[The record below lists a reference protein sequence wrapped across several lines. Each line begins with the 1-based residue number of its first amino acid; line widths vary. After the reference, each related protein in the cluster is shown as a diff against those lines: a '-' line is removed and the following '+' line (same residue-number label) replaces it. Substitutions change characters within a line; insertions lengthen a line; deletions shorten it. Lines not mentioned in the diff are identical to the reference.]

1 MDPSKKDTLIQWLKE
16 INSSFLI
23 ESLHNMKEGE
33 QSTVLLNKMKATPYD
48 LNTKKECFEII
59 KKFIEDK
66 YDQSH
71 VEQVNFDKDD
81 EVDLAKIAILML
93 RVGLEGEHQEDFIKA
108 ALSLNEQSQLEVMS
122 ILKGILNGASADLQL
137 DKLLINK
144 SLETFDSE
152 NSSENSSQENATE
165 QSPSA
170 SGSEEL
176 LHDASSNSNSG
187 SGNISRSQ
195 EKISLLTSIN
205 MENEEIE
212 QKNMLLRKL
221 NGNLKLERHLR
232 SEMEYDLEEKNKTI
246 LLKDDKIQELN
257 NQIKELKKLQNKLDD
272 YNNLM
277 DQYDKLTAVADKMK
291 SQSDE
296 LRSLKLQN
304 SSLINE
310 NAKVY
315 EELDEMKKM
324 KMQLE
329 VAQLNRDKYLEELQ
343 SEERKCFSLQLNLDY
358 KQKVLD
364 ETTHNK
370 KILEENLV
378 KMTEKYET
386 LKISY
391 EEETFAFWS
400 EKQPT
405 GESMN
410 VITDLIMTELKA
422 ELENIKATW
431 IAPDIYK
438 QLKMDLSK
446 VTSERDIFK
455 SQCLELQEESVSL
468 KLNKDLFQNEVEK
481 ENSEHDNAQHQI
493 LDKQLT
499 IEILKEDL
507 ESICVR
513 DSNWQQIEAIYKSE
527 QQHQMKVT
535 SVKSSIQNFAQK
547 IVHATKTNI
556 STENTEFK
564 KVKLLLEENAA
575 IKKELAK
582 QFKELTGEKQD
593 VFEKLELET
602 TDSKELVTVLKPK
615 LETASQNSIEQKS
628 KLKGDFEELT
638 KVHTLSLEERYLET
652 FNEVEQISVQHC
664 EKDKRIYEL
673 TKSLSEKSSLVE
685 KYLNSNN
692 ELTQIITS
700 LKENVSE
707 KEIETN
713 LLKKELE
720 EKSSTISEKDAKLEE
735 LTSLVGE
742 MQQTVSEISQEHVSE
757 IMTIEEKYKNF
768 KDVQVDLSQ
777 KEEELAK
784 QAEYYSVAAASD
796 KVYGQYE
803 ASIKTYQKP
812 VSNLCNKVESQNRQI
827 KYLHEEISDL
837 KVKAKQEYN
846 EMKRKLSQHLSE
858 KDEEMKASKQEMA
871 KIQNAYEDEITKCK
885 SLEEQINRL
894 KENPLSEENVSVIT
908 DHLITELKSELGN
921 IKPTWIDPDIHK
933 QLKIGPSKPT
943 SEQDI
948 LESKSLKLWEESL
961 NLKPNNDLILQ
972 KDLESICVTESNWQQ
987 TEAKYKSELQQ
998 NQGRVA
1004 QVKYSLQDILDKII
1018 HAVEASILT
1027 ENMNLPTKENSVA
1040 SFLPQKLCH
1049 CVEETS
1055 NDCECLQIQVSS
1067 QSAHLEEINE
1077 NLSSL
1082 LKNWFKD
1089 IVLEYKKLQ
1098 DTLVEQEKA
1107 LESYAIAKQ
1116 SLEETKAALE
1126 KQLDCITV
1134 LKSQLEENA
1143 ANKKELTK
1151 LPEELA
1157 REKQNILEKLEL
1169 EIADSK
1175 ELVTTFKPK
1184 LNQNVI
1190 EQESKLKGDFEEL
1203 TKVHTLSLEE
1213 RYLET
1218 FKEVEQIGVQLG
1230 EKDKRICELTKS
1242 LSEKSSLVEI
1252 YLNSNNELTQIVTS
1266 MKENVSEKEIETN
1279 LLKKELE
1286 EKSGTISEKDAKLD
1300 ELTSLVGEM
1309 QQKVSEISQKHFSEM
1324 MTMEEKYKN
1333 FKDLQAKLSRKE
1345 EELAKQQAE
1354 YYSVAAASDKVYGQY
1369 EASVKTYQNL
1379 VSKLC
1384 DKVDNQDKQIV
1395 CLLEQMSDMK
1405 LKAEQEYNKMKKEL
1419 TEDNEEVKVSKQEL
1433 IKIQR
1438 ACEEAIVKSKSLKE
1452 HQNMLEEKQPT
1463 GYSISVV
1470 TDNLMT
1476 ELKREL
1482 DNIKTTWIAPDIHE
1496 QLKADFSKLTCEQDI
1511 LESKWL
1517 KLHDDF
1523 LSLKSSND
1531 LLKNE
1536 MEKMKIEYNNAQ
1548 YQILDK
1554 QQTIEIMKKDIERK
1568 SPVKSSIQNFAEKI
1582 VHATKTK
1589 ISAENSEFERVK
1601 LQLEENAAIKKG
1613 LEKQFK
1619 ELTGEKQDVLEKLE
1633 LETADSKEF
1642 VTDLKPKLET
1652 VNQNTIEQESKLK
1665 SNFEELTKVHTLLL
1679 KERYLETLKEVEQ
1692 IGVQL
1697 CEKDKRICELT
1708 KSLSVKSS
1716 LVEKYLNS
1724 NNELTQVVT
1733 SLKENVSEKETET
1746 NLLKK
1751 ELEEKSGTI
1760 SEKDAKLDE
1769 LTSLVG
1775 EMQQKVSEISQ
1786 KHVSEIEK
1794 LQENLKVEYEEK
1806 ISSITSEYVNKITSN
1821 YMCKSLMEIKEK
1833 EHSKELET
1841 TKEMLHQEYN
1851 QKSCCLIE
1859 EYEKKLKSVSEDFEK
1874 KLSSDYVAVGEI
1886 NEQNKKHIQE
1896 VIQMKEK
1903 LEEYEGKI
1911 KSQDEEHK
1919 EALQKV
1925 MVEFQENISKNY
1937 ISKEVFEAKLKDETI
1952 KYTQLEQK
1960 FVEEE
1965 KLQIVLKEHDEKLA
1979 QVTLNYE
1986 EKIATDFVPRQ
1997 TFECE
2002 QEKHVT
2008 ALLEQQTFYKRK
2020 LELLD
2025 EEHKIFINNKVIEF
2039 EDNIATNY
2047 VMRSDFDNVQA
2058 RLSQKEKEF
2067 SKLQAEFDLDVT
2079 ASDNV
2084 NEQYETSVKTYEKKV
2099 TEICN
2104 KVESQN
2110 RQIECLQEQIAEMT
2124 VKAEQ
2129 EYTEMKRELSQDLSD
2144 KDEEMKTS
2152 RQEMIKIQSA
2162 YEDEITKCKSLEE
2175 QINRL
2180 KGNHNNV
2187 ITSLKE
2193 SFQSEIKHMKETFQK
2208 EFYRRETI
2216 YKTDLKK
2223 LNDSHFQELTLSQ
2236 TKWKKLN
2243 ETQCANISNY
2253 EKIVSEKELQA
2264 ANIKQQLLS
2273 EMEAR
2278 AELEKYLVSSK
2289 ENHEEE
2295 IKKLNSIINEVREE
2309 YQQLKKKNS
2318 GTEAYFQSREQK
2330 LIIDHTKTLSKVEE
2344 MNASLAD
2351 CLQIS
2356 QKELEI
2362 FKKKHENI
2370 FAEINHLKKQLKT
2383 TKQERLNIIGKL
2395 QDYRVFYVLFTAML
2409 CSFLVVPIY
2418 S

>member
-33 QSTVLLNKMKATPYD
+33 QSTVLLNKLKATSYD

-108 ALSLNEQSQLEVMS
+108 ALSLNEQSQLEIMS
-122 ILKGILNGASADLQL
+122 ILKGILNGASADLPL

-144 SLETFDSE
+144 SLEAFDSEDSSENSSQE
-152 NSSENSSQENATE
+152 NSSENSSQEDATE
-165 QSPSA
+165 QSPLA
-170 SGSEEL
+170 CGSEEL

-187 SGNISRSQ
+187 SANISPSQ
-195 EKISLLTSIN
+195 RKISLTSIN
-205 MENEEIE
+205 MANEEIE

-221 NGNLKLERHLR
+221 NCNLKLERHLR

-246 LLKDDKIQELN
+246 LLKDDKIQELSS
-257 NQIKELKKLQNKLDD
+257 QIKELKKLQNQSDD
-272 YNNLM
+272 YNNLK
-277 DQYDKLTAVADKMK
+277 DQYDKLIAVADKMK

-296 LRSLKLQN
+296 LKSLKLEN
-304 SSLINE
+304 SSLIIE

-315 EELDEMKKM
+315 EELNEMKKM

-329 VAQLNRDKYLEELQ
+329 AAQLNRDKYLEELQ
-343 SEERKCFSLQLNLDY
+343 SEERKCFGLQLNLDY
-358 KQKVLD
+358 KQKILD
-364 ETTHNK
+364 ETTHSK

-386 LKISY
+386 LKINY

-410 VITDLIMTELKA
+410 VITDLILTELKA

-446 VTSERDIFK
+446 VTSERDVFK
-455 SQCLELQEESVSL
+455 SQWLNLQEEFISL

-481 ENSEHDNAQHQI
+481 ENSEHDNVQHQL

-513 DSNWQQIEAIYKSE
+513 DSNWQQIEEICKSE
-527 QQHQMKVT
+527 QHHQTKVT
-535 SVKSSIQNFAQK
+535 PVKSSIQNFAQK
-547 IVHATKTNI
+547 IIHATKTNI
-556 STENTEFK
+556 STEDTEFE

-602 TDSKELVTVLKPK
+602 ADSKELVTVLKPK
-615 LETASQNSIEQKS
+615 LETVNQNTIEQKC
-628 KLKGDFEELT
+628 KLKGGFQELT
-638 KVHTLSLEERYLET
+638 EVHNLSLEERYLET
-652 FNEVEQISVQHC
+652 LKEVEQIGVQLS
-664 EKDKRIYEL
+664 EKDNRICEL

-685 KYLNSNN
+685 EYLNSNN

-707 KEIETN
+707 KET
-713 LLKKELE
+713 
-720 EKSSTISEKDAKLEE
+720 
-735 LTSLVGE
+735 
-742 MQQTVSEISQEHVSE
+742 
-757 IMTIEEKYKNF
+757 
-768 KDVQVDLSQ
+768 
-777 KEEELAK
+777 
-784 QAEYYSVAAASD
+784 
-796 KVYGQYE
+796 
-803 ASIKTYQKP
+803 
-812 VSNLCNKVESQNRQI
+812 
-827 KYLHEEISDL
+827 
-837 KVKAKQEYN
+837 
-846 EMKRKLSQHLSE
+846 
-858 KDEEMKASKQEMA
+858 
-871 KIQNAYEDEITKCK
+871 
-885 SLEEQINRL
+885 
-894 KENPLSEENVSVIT
+894 
-908 DHLITELKSELGN
+908 
-921 IKPTWIDPDIHK
+921 
-933 QLKIGPSKPT
+933 
-943 SEQDI
+943 
-948 LESKSLKLWEESL
+948 
-961 NLKPNNDLILQ
+961 
-972 KDLESICVTESNWQQ
+972 
-987 TEAKYKSELQQ
+987 
-998 NQGRVA
+998 
-1004 QVKYSLQDILDKII
+1004 
-1018 HAVEASILT
+1018 
-1027 ENMNLPTKENSVA
+1027 
-1040 SFLPQKLCH
+1040 
-1049 CVEETS
+1049 
-1055 NDCECLQIQVSS
+1055 
-1067 QSAHLEEINE
+1067 
-1077 NLSSL
+1077 
-1082 LKNWFKD
+1082 
-1089 IVLEYKKLQ
+1089 
-1098 DTLVEQEKA
+1098 
-1107 LESYAIAKQ
+1107 
-1116 SLEETKAALE
+1116 
-1126 KQLDCITV
+1126 
-1134 LKSQLEENA
+1134 
-1143 ANKKELTK
+1143 
-1151 LPEELA
+1151 
-1157 REKQNILEKLEL
+1157 
-1169 EIADSK
+1169 
-1175 ELVTTFKPK
+1175 
-1184 LNQNVI
+1184 
-1190 EQESKLKGDFEEL
+1190 
-1203 TKVHTLSLEE
+1203 
-1213 RYLET
+1213 
-1218 FKEVEQIGVQLG
+1218 
-1230 EKDKRICELTKS
+1230 
-1242 LSEKSSLVEI
+1242 
-1252 YLNSNNELTQIVTS
+1252 
-1266 MKENVSEKEIETN
+1266 ETN

-1309 QQKVSEISQKHFSEM
+1309 QQKISEISQKHFSEI
-1324 MTMEEKYKN
+1324 MTMEEKLKN
-1333 FKDLQAKLSRKE
+1333 FKDIQAKLGQKE
-1345 EELAKQQAE
+1345 EELANQQAE
-1354 YYSVAAASDKVYGQY
+1354 YYSVAAASNKVYGQY
-1369 EASVKTYQNL
+1369 EASVKTYQDL

-1384 DKVDNQDKQIV
+1384 NKVENQDKQIV

-1405 LKAEQEYNKMKKEL
+1405 LKAEQEYNKMKREL
-1419 TEDNEEVKVSKQEL
+1419 TEDNEEVKVSEQEL
-1433 IKIQR
+1433 IKIQS
-1438 ACEEAIVKSKSLKE
+1438 AFEETIVKSKSLEE
-1452 HQNMLEEKQPT
+1452 HQKMLEEKQPT

-1517 KLHDDF
+1517 MLHNDF
-1523 LSLKSSND
+1523 LSLKSNND

-1536 MEKMKIEYNNAQ
+1536 MEKLKVEYNNAQ
-1548 YQILDK
+1548 HQILDK
-1554 QQTIEIMKKDIERK
+1554 QQTIEIMKKDLER

-1589 ISAENSEFERVK
+1589 ISTENTEFERVK
-1601 LQLEENAAIKKG
+1601 WQLEENAAIKKK

-1633 LETADSKEF
+1633 LETADSKEL
-1642 VTDLKPKLET
+1642 VTAVLKPKLET
-1652 VNQNTIEQESKLK
+1652 VNQNTIEQKSKLK
-1665 SNFEELTKVHTLLL
+1665 GDFEELTKVHTLLL
-1679 KERYLETLKEVEQ
+1679 EERYLEALKEVEQ
-1692 IGVQL
+1692 ISVQFG
-1697 CEKDKRICELT
+1697 EKDNRICELT
-1708 KSLSVKSS
+1708 KSLSEKSS
-1716 LVEKYLNS
+1716 LVEEYLNS
-1724 NNELTQVVT
+1724 NNELTQIVT
-1733 SLKENVSEKETET
+1733 SLKEKVSEKKTET

-1786 KHVSEIEK
+1786 KHVSEIGK

-1806 ISSITSEYVNKITSN
+1806 ISSITSEYVNKITNN
-1821 YMCKSLMEIKEK
+1821 YVCKSLMEIREK
-1833 EHSKELET
+1833 EHSNELET
-1841 TKEMLHQEYN
+1841 SKEMLHQEYN

-1859 EYEKKLKSVSEDFEK
+1859 EYEKKLRSVSEDFEK
-1874 KLSSDYVAVGEI
+1874 KLSSDYVAVGKI

-1925 MVEFQENISKNY
+1925 NIESQENISKNY
-1937 ISKEVFEAKLKDETI
+1937 ISKEVFEAKLKDET
-1952 KYTQLEQK
+1952 KEYTQLKRKYVE
-1960 FVEEE
+1960 EEE
-1965 KLQIVLKEHDEKLA
+1965 KLQRVLKEHEEKLA

-2008 ALLEQQTFYKRK
+2008 ALLKQETFYKEK

-2025 EEHKIFINNKVIEF
+2025 EEHKIFINNKTIEF
-2039 EDNIATNY
+2039 ENNIATNY
-2047 VMRSDFDNVQA
+2047 VLRSDFDDVQA
-2058 RLSQKEKEF
+2058 RLSEKEKEF
-2067 SKLQAEFDLDVT
+2067 SKLQAGYDLDVT
-2079 ASDNV
+2079 ASDSV
-2084 NEQYETSVKTYEKKV
+2084 KEQYETSVKTYKKEI
-2099 TEICN
+2099 TEMCN

-2110 RQIECLQEQIAEMT
+2110 RQIECLQEQIAGMT
-2124 VKAEQ
+2124 EKAEQ
-2129 EYTEMKRELSQDLSD
+2129 EYNEMKGELSRDLSN

-2162 YEDEITKCKSLEE
+2162 YEDEITKCKSLME

-2193 SFQSEIKHMKETFQK
+2193 SFQSEIKHMKETFEK
-2208 EFYRRETI
+2208 EFYRREAI
-2216 YKTDLKK
+2216 YNTDLKK

-2236 TKWKKLN
+2236 TKWEKLHQ
-2243 ETQCANISNY
+2243 TQCANISNY
-2253 EKIVSEKELQA
+2253 EKILSEKELQA
-2264 ANIKQQLLS
+2264 ADIKQQLLS
-2273 EMEAR
+2273 EKEAR
-2278 AELEKYLVSSK
+2278 AELEKCLASSK

-2295 IKKLNSIINEVREE
+2295 IKKLNSIINEAREE

-2318 GTEAYFQSREQK
+2318 GTEAYFHNREQQ
-2330 LIIDHTKTLSKVEE
+2330 ITTDHTKTLSKVEE
-2344 MNASLAD
+2344 MNTSLAS

-2370 FAEINHLKKQLKT
+2370 SAEIDHLKKQLKT
-2383 TKQERLNIIGKL
+2383 TKQERLTIIGKL
-2395 QDYRVFYVLFTAML
+2395 QDYRVFYVLFTVML

>member
-1309 QQKVSEISQKHFSEM
+1309 QQKVSEISQKH
-1324 MTMEEKYKN
+1324 
-1333 FKDLQAKLSRKE
+1333 
-1345 EELAKQQAE
+1345 
-1354 YYSVAAASDKVYGQY
+1354 
-1369 EASVKTYQNL
+1369 
-1379 VSKLC
+1379 
-1384 DKVDNQDKQIV
+1384 
-1395 CLLEQMSDMK
+1395 
-1405 LKAEQEYNKMKKEL
+1405 
-1419 TEDNEEVKVSKQEL
+1419 
-1433 IKIQR
+1433 
-1438 ACEEAIVKSKSLKE
+1438 
-1452 HQNMLEEKQPT
+1452 
-1463 GYSISVV
+1463 
-1470 TDNLMT
+1470 
-1476 ELKREL
+1476 
-1482 DNIKTTWIAPDIHE
+1482 
-1496 QLKADFSKLTCEQDI
+1496 
-1511 LESKWL
+1511 
-1517 KLHDDF
+1517 
-1523 LSLKSSND
+1523 
-1531 LLKNE
+1531 
-1536 MEKMKIEYNNAQ
+1536 
-1548 YQILDK
+1548 
-1554 QQTIEIMKKDIERK
+1554 
-1568 SPVKSSIQNFAEKI
+1568 
-1582 VHATKTK
+1582 
-1589 ISAENSEFERVK
+1589 
-1601 LQLEENAAIKKG
+1601 
-1613 LEKQFK
+1613 
-1619 ELTGEKQDVLEKLE
+1619 
-1633 LETADSKEF
+1633 
-1642 VTDLKPKLET
+1642 
-1652 VNQNTIEQESKLK
+1652 
-1665 SNFEELTKVHTLLL
+1665 
-1679 KERYLETLKEVEQ
+1679 
-1692 IGVQL
+1692 
-1697 CEKDKRICELT
+1697 
-1708 KSLSVKSS
+1708 
-1716 LVEKYLNS
+1716 
-1724 NNELTQVVT
+1724 
-1733 SLKENVSEKETET
+1733 
-1746 NLLKK
+1746 
-1751 ELEEKSGTI
+1751 
-1760 SEKDAKLDE
+1760 
-1769 LTSLVG
+1769 
-1775 EMQQKVSEISQ
+1775 
-1786 KHVSEIEK
+1786 VSEIEK

>member
-1 MDPSKKDTLIQWLKE
+1 M
-16 INSSFLI
+16 NVY
-23 ESLHNMKEGE
+23 M
-33 QSTVLLNKMKATPYD
+33 
-48 LNTKKECFEII
+48 C
-59 KKFIEDK
+59 
-66 YDQSH
+66 
-71 VEQVNFDKDD
+71 
-81 EVDLAKIAILML
+81 
-93 RVGLEGEHQEDFIKA
+93 R
-108 ALSLNEQSQLEVMS
+108 
-122 ILKGILNGASADLQL
+122 
-137 DKLLINK
+137 
-144 SLETFDSE
+144 
-152 NSSENSSQENATE
+152 
-165 QSPSA
+165 
-170 SGSEEL
+170 
-176 LHDASSNSNSG
+176 
-187 SGNISRSQ
+187 NI
-195 EKISLLTSIN
+195 
-205 MENEEIE
+205 
-212 QKNMLLRKL
+212 
-221 NGNLKLERHLR
+221 
-232 SEMEYDLEEKNKTI
+232 
-246 LLKDDKIQELN
+246 
-257 NQIKELKKLQNKLDD
+257 
-272 YNNLM
+272 
-277 DQYDKLTAVADKMK
+277 MK

-296 LRSLKLQN
+296 LKSLKLEN
-304 SSLINE
+304 SSLIIE

-315 EELDEMKKM
+315 EELNEMKKM

-329 VAQLNRDKYLEELQ
+329 AAQLNQDKYLEELQ
-343 SEERKCFSLQLNLDY
+343 SEERKCFGLQLNLDY
-358 KQKVLD
+358 KQKILD
-364 ETTHNK
+364 ETTHSK
-370 KILEENLV
+370 KILEENFV

-386 LKISY
+386 LKINY

-410 VITDLIMTELKA
+410 VITDLILTELKA

-446 VTSERDIFK
+446 VTSERDVFK
-455 SQCLELQEESVSL
+455 SQWLNLQEEFISL

-481 ENSEHDNAQHQI
+481 ENSEHDNVQHQL

-513 DSNWQQIEAIYKSE
+513 DSNWQQIEEICKSE
-527 QQHQMKVT
+527 QHHQTKVT
-535 SVKSSIQNFAQK
+535 PVKSSIQNFAQK
-547 IVHATKTNI
+547 IIHATKTNI
-556 STENTEFK
+556 STEDTEFE

-602 TDSKELVTVLKPK
+602 ADSKELVTVLKPK
-615 LETASQNSIEQKS
+615 LETVNQNTIEQKC
-628 KLKGDFEELT
+628 KLKGGFQELT
-638 KVHTLSLEERYLET
+638 EVHNLSLEERYLET
-652 FNEVEQISVQHC
+652 LKEVEQIGVQLS
-664 EKDKRIYEL
+664 EKDNRICEL

-685 KYLNSNN
+685 EYLNSNN

-707 KEIETN
+707 KETETN

-720 EKSSTISEKDAKLEE
+720 EKSGNINKKDTKLDK

-742 MQQTVSEISQEHVSE
+742 MQQKVSEISQEHFSE
-757 IMTIEEKYKNF
+757 ISTMEGKYKNF
-768 KDVQVDLSQ
+768 KDTQDKLSQ
-777 KEEELAK
+777 KEELAK
-784 QAEYYSVAAASD
+784 QAEYDSVPAASD

-803 ASIKTYQKP
+803 TSIKTYQKP

-837 KVKAKQEYN
+837 KVKTKQEYN
-846 EMKRKLSQHLSE
+846 EMKRELSQHLSE

-871 KIQNAYEDEITKCK
+871 KIQNAYEDKITKCK
-885 SLEEQINRL
+885 SLKEQINRL
-894 KENPLSEENVSVIT
+894 KENPLTEETVSVIT
-908 DHLITELKSELGN
+908 DHLITELKSELEN
-921 IKPTWIDPDIHK
+921 IKPTSIDPDIHE
-933 QLKIGPSKPT
+933 QLKIDPSKPT
-943 SEQDI
+943 SEQEI
-948 LESKSLKLWEESL
+948 LESKSLKLLEESL
-961 NLKPNNDLILQ
+961 NLKPNNDLILK
-972 KDLESICVTESNWQQ
+972 KDLQSICVMESNWQQ

-998 NQGRVA
+998 NKGGVA
-1004 QVKYSLQDILDKII
+1004 QVKYSLQDILEKII

-1040 SFLPQKLCH
+1040 NFLPQKLYH

-1067 QSAHLEEINE
+1067 QSVHLEEMNN

-1089 IVLEYKKLQ
+1089 MALEYKKLQ

-1107 LESYAIAKQ
+1107 LESYTIAKQ

-1134 LKSQLEENA
+1134 SQLEE
-1143 ANKKELTK
+1143 NKKELTK
-1151 LPEELA
+1151 QPEELV
-1157 REKQNILEKLEL
+1157 REKQNILGKLEL
-1169 EIADSK
+1169 EIGDTK
-1175 ELVTTFKPK
+1175 EHVTTFKPK
-1184 LNQNVI
+1184 LETINQNAS
-1190 EQESKLKGDFEEL
+1190 EQKSKLKGDFEEP
-1203 TKVHTLSLEE
+1203 TKVYILQLEKK
-1213 RYLET
+1213 YLET
-1218 FKEVEQIGVQLG
+1218 RKEVEQISVQLC

-1242 LSEKSSLVEI
+1242 LSEKSSLVEE
-1252 YLNSNNELTQIVTS
+1252 YLNSNNELTEIVTS
-1266 MKENVSEKEIETN
+1266 LKENVSEKKTETN

-1309 QQKVSEISQKHFSEM
+1309 QQKISEIAQKHFSEI
-1324 MTMEEKYKN
+1324 MTMEEKLKN
-1333 FKDLQAKLSRKE
+1333 FKDIQAKLGQKE
-1345 EELAKQQAE
+1345 EELANQQAE
-1354 YYSVAAASDKVYGQY
+1354 YYSVAAASNKVYGQY
-1369 EASVKTYQNL
+1369 EASVKTYQDL

-1384 DKVDNQDKQIV
+1384 NKVENQDKQIV

-1405 LKAEQEYNKMKKEL
+1405 LKAEQEYNKMKREL
-1419 TEDNEEVKVSKQEL
+1419 TEDNEEVKVSEQEL
-1433 IKIQR
+1433 IKIQS
-1438 ACEEAIVKSKSLKE
+1438 AFEETIVKSKSLEE
-1452 HQNMLEEKQPT
+1452 HQKMLEEKQPT

-1517 KLHDDF
+1517 MLHNDF
-1523 LSLKSSND
+1523 LSLKSNND

-1536 MEKMKIEYNNAQ
+1536 MEKLKVEYNNAQ
-1548 YQILDK
+1548 HQILDK
-1554 QQTIEIMKKDIERK
+1554 QQTIEIMKKDLER

-1589 ISAENSEFERVK
+1589 ISTENTEFERVK
-1601 LQLEENAAIKKG
+1601 LLLEENAAIKKK

-1619 ELTGEKQDVLEKLE
+1619 ELTREKQDVLEKLE
-1633 LETADSKEF
+1633 LETADSKEL
-1642 VTDLKPKLET
+1642 VTVLKPKLET
-1652 VNQNTIEQESKLK
+1652 VNQNTIEQKSKLK
-1665 SNFEELTKVHTLLL
+1665 GDFEELTKVHTLLL
-1679 KERYLETLKEVEQ
+1679 EERYLEALKEVEQ
-1692 IGVQL
+1692 IGVQFG
-1697 CEKDKRICELT
+1697 EKDNRICELT
-1708 KSLSVKSS
+1708 KSLSKKSS
-1716 LVEKYLNS
+1716 LVEEYLNS
-1724 NNELTQVVT
+1724 NNELTQIVT
-1733 SLKENVSEKETET
+1733 SLKEDVSEKKTET

-1760 SEKDAKLDE
+1760 SEKDAKLDK

-1786 KHVSEIEK
+1786 KHISEIGK

-1806 ISSITSEYVNKITSN
+1806 ISSITSEHVNKITNN
-1821 YMCKSLMEIKEK
+1821 YVCKSLMEIKEK
-1833 EHSKELET
+1833 EHSNELET
-1841 TKEMLHQEYN
+1841 SKEMLHQEYN

-1859 EYEKKLKSVSEDFEK
+1859 EYEKKLRSVSEDFEK
-1874 KLSSDYVAVGEI
+1874 KLSSDYVAVGKV

-1896 VIQMKEK
+1896 IIQMKEK

-1925 MVEFQENISKNY
+1925 NVESQENISKNY
-1937 ISKEVFEAKLKDETI
+1937 ISKEVFEAKLKDET
-1952 KYTQLEQK
+1952 KEYTQLKRKYVE
-1960 FVEEE
+1960 EEE
-1965 KLQIVLKEHDEKLA
+1965 KLQGVLKEHEEKLA

-2008 ALLEQQTFYKRK
+2008 ALLKQETFYKEK

-2025 EEHKIFINNKVIEF
+2025 EEHNIFINNKTIEF

-2047 VMRSDFDNVQA
+2047 VLRSDFDDVQA
-2058 RLSQKEKEF
+2058 RLSEKEKEF
-2067 SKLQAEFDLDVT
+2067 SKLQAGYDLDVT
-2079 ASDNV
+2079 ASDSV
-2084 NEQYETSVKTYEKKV
+2084 KEQYETSVKTYKKEI
-2099 TEICN
+2099 TEMCN

-2110 RQIECLQEQIAEMT
+2110 RQIECLQEQIAGMT
-2124 VKAEQ
+2124 EKAEQ
-2129 EYTEMKRELSQDLSD
+2129 EYNEMKGELSRDLSN

-2162 YEDEITKCKSLEE
+2162 YEDEITKCKSLVE

-2193 SFQSEIKHMKETFQK
+2193 SFQSEIKHMKETFEK
-2208 EFYRRETI
+2208 EFYRREAI
-2216 YKTDLKK
+2216 YNTDLKK

-2236 TKWKKLN
+2236 TKWEKLHQ
-2243 ETQCANISNY
+2243 TQCANISNY
-2253 EKIVSEKELQA
+2253 EKILSEKELQA
-2264 ANIKQQLLS
+2264 ADIKQQLLS
-2273 EMEAR
+2273 EKEAR
-2278 AELEKYLVSSK
+2278 AELEKCLASSK

-2295 IKKLNSIINEVREE
+2295 IKKLNSIINEAREE

-2318 GTEAYFQSREQK
+2318 GTEAYFHNREQK
-2330 LIIDHTKTLSKVEE
+2330 ITTDHTKTLSKVEE
-2344 MNASLAD
+2344 MNTSLAS

-2370 FAEINHLKKQLKT
+2370 SAEIDHLKKQLKT
-2383 TKQERLNIIGKL
+2383 TKQERLTIIGKL
-2395 QDYRVFYVLFTAML
+2395 QDYRVFYVLFTVML